1 MGDLVMRKLLMSVSL
16 VALTAPAFAA
26 DPIVYVEEP
35 ILAAPSP
42 ERFSGHIEGYLGGI
56 WFDAGEFDDNAWIFG
71 GAARANYMLTDRW
84 NIQGD
89 LFGESLRTDGGNLDQ
104 LGAGAHVYWRD
115 PNSFA
120 AGVFGSVTSIASGGN
135 VREFIVGPEA
145 QAYLGNLTL
154 YGQLY
159 YGQIGAEGGFGGDD
173 IDIWGARGVA
183 RYFLND
189 NFKVEGEVG
198 YRTLDF
204 GGGDL
209 DQWTLAAQA
218 DYRFDSTPFSVF
230 GRYQFDNYSADGE
243 GDIDTHKILV
253 GFRGTFGADTLKAE
267 DRFGATMDLPQGGL
281 PLGIGIGF

>member
-1 MGDLVMRKLLMSVSL
+1 MRKLLMSVSL

-35 ILAAPSP
+35 ILAAPSV
-42 ERFSGHIEGYLGGI
+42 ERFSGHIEGYLGGV
-56 WFDAGEFDDNAWIFG
+56 WFDADFADETENGWIFG
-71 GAARANYMLTDRW
+71 GAARANYALTDRW
-84 NIQGD
+84 NVQGD
-89 LFGESLRTDGGNLDQ
+89 LFGESLRIDGSNFDT
-104 LGAGAHVYWRD
+104 LGAGGHVFWRD

-120 AGVFGSVTSIASGGN
+120 AGVFASVSSVGSLFGI
-135 VREFIVGPEA
+135 REYVVGPEA
-145 QAYLGNLTL
+145 QVYFDNLTL

-159 YGQIGAEGGFGGDD
+159 YGKLDAEEFPIDA
-173 IDIWGARGVA
+173 DIWGARGVA
-183 RYFLND
+183 RYFLHD

-204 GGGDL
+204 GEGDL

-218 DYRFDSTPFSVF
+218 DYRFDNTPFSVF
-230 GRYQFDNYSADGE
+230 GRYQFDNYSGDGE
-243 GDIDTHKILV
+243 GDLNSHKLLV

-281 PLGIGIGF
+281 PLGPIGIGGPL